1 MSRAV
6 VLAFAAVIAGVVA
19 AWDAVGVAGEG
30 ARRVA
35 ALLAPLR
42 GGREPSSAERRRL
55 LIVGALTALA
65 GGWLLAGPPLGIA
78 MAVVAPFVVGRSVA
92 WSRRRARER
101 LAAAAPAVARAIADA
116 LGAGASIRAALAGAH
131 DAAPAGSARDE
142 LRRLATRL
150 ALGEETGA
158 ALERLRRRAADPA
171 WDVLVAAV
179 LLQREAG
186 GDLAALL
193 RSLAVA
199 LEDGA
204 RAFADARTLTAQARF
219 TALLVALLPAGAAVI
234 GELAA
239 PGSLRGLLAT
249 PLCALL
255 VGLSLA
261 LQAMAWVAIRR
272 IAGPES

>member
-1 MSRAV
+1 VSRAV
-6 VLAFAAVIAGVVA
+6 ALAFAAGVAGVLA

-30 ARRVA
+30 TRRVV

-42 GGREPSSAERRRL
+42 AGREPSSAERRRL
-55 LIVGALTALA
+55 LVVGALAALA
-65 GGWLLAGPPLGIA
+65 AGWLLAGPLAG
-78 MAVVAPFVVGRSVA
+78 VALAAAAPAAVGRAVA
-92 WSRRRARER
+92 RSRRRARER
-101 LAAAAPAVARAIADA
+101 LAEAAPAVARAIADA

-131 DAAPAGSARDE
+131 DAAPAGAARDE
-142 LRRLATRL
+142 LRRLAARL
-150 ALGEETGA
+150 ALGERTEA

-204 RAFADARTLTAQARF
+204 RAFADARALTAQARF
-219 TALLVALLPAGAAVI
+219 TALLVALLPAGGAAI

-239 PGSLRGLLAT
+239 PGTLRGLLAT

-261 LQAMAWVAIRR
+261 LQAAAWAAIRR
-272 IAGPES
+272 IARPGP